1 MDGEVR
7 GKPEHWN
14 YGTLSVRWFSQHT
27 QWKTRVKE
35 HVQHQG
41 GQEDKV
47 RIITAILAKYRQ
59 KILCSERWIVGLI
72 NECMV

>member
-1 MDGEVR
+1 MVR
-7 GKPEHWN
+7 PEESLNTGIKGLWF
-14 YGTLSVRWFSQHT
+14 VRWFSQQT

-47 RIITAILAKYRQ
+47 IITAILAKYRQ